1 MQMQTQEEAQRGPA
15 RATGV
20 TWRSIG
26 PYRGGRSVAVVG
38 HPTDRQRFYMGTTGG
53 GVWRTDNGGVTWA
66 NITDGSHGGF
76 RSASVGALAMAPS
89 DPNVLVVGMGEAC
102 IRGNVSFGDGV
113 YRSTDQGATWAHLGL
128 EDTRHISRIRID
140 PTNPDRLYVGALGHA
155 FGPHEARGVYVSEN
169 GGRSFERT
177 LYVSDGTGVADLAL
191 DPTNPRVLYAVMW
204 QTRRTPWSL
213 ESGGPE
219 SGLYRSTDY
228 GRTWASMKD
237 AEGLPGGIWGR
248 AGVTVSPA
256 DAQRL
261 WLVVEAEER
270 GLYRSDD
277 GGRRWKRVSTD
288 HGLLARPFYYSHVFA
303 DPVDPDTVYVL
314 NSGFYR
320 SFDGG
325 QTFTGLATPHGDHHD
340 LWIDPT
346 DPTRMIHGA
355 DGGAAISF
363 DRGFSWSSIH
373 NQATA
378 EFYHVTTDT
387 RFPYRVYG
395 AQQDNSTIT
404 VPSRSHRLALGERE
418 WYEVGGAESGYI
430 QVRADN
436 PDIVYAGSSGG
447 GHGGRLTRYDHRTH
461 EMRDISAW
469 PEDTAGMASEEYTH
483 RFQWTSPIL
492 LSRHDGKTLYFCA
505 NRVFRTRDEGMTWD
519 MVSPDLTRNDPDKQ
533 KPSGGPLTRD
543 HSGVEVY
550 CTVFALAES
559 PKQAGLLWAG
569 TDDGLVHHSPDGGEH
584 WTNVTP
590 SELPEWALISIIEA
604 SPHDRDT
611 AYLAATRYKLDD
623 LTPYLYRTTDGG
635 RSWTRITAGLPADE
649 YTRTIRE
656 DPEVPGLLY
665 CGTERGVYVSRNRGD
680 TWEPLQSNLP
690 LVPIHDL
697 EVHDTDLVAATHGRS
712 FWVLDD
718 LSPVRAWAMGQGE
731 DEGAYLYPVRDT
743 VRTVQ
748 HAGFQRRMGAPAQA
762 KPTVMM
768 GFYLKDRPATGE
780 APIFLD
786 GGQNGPPG
794 VLLHYRLPEG
804 VKDPVVIRVRDSR
817 GALWATLTSQPAE
830 GDPGPKLSTESGG
843 HRVVWDMRTAGATLP
858 KHGKFEWPRLN
869 PLVPPGRYQAELAL
883 GEQVVGTETFQLVPS
898 PDIDT
903 PDRDYQAQFATL
915 VEIRDKVSAV
925 NLAFNKLD
933 QAANGVAALMKAL
946 DGHAQVDAIRERGT
960 TLTKRLEALSS
971 QLVQTNIEHFQDTL
985 NHGPR
990 LNAQLAYLFR
1000 VASAADAAP
1009 TSPVRARLDQLWSQA
1024 EGLLGQAETLIG
1036 QDLREFEAFLDE
1048 MQVPRIAVS

>member
-1 MQMQTQEEAQRGPA
+1 MQEQQTRGVVW
-15 RATGV
+15 ATGI

-66 NITDGSHGGF
+66 NITDGFF
-76 RSASVGALAMAPS
+76 RSASVGALALAPS
-89 DPNVLVVGMGEAC
+89 DPNVLVAGMGEAC

-113 YRSTDQGATWAHLGL
+113 YRSTDQGATWSHLGL
-128 EDTRHISRIRID
+128 ADTRHISRIRID

-155 FGPHEARGVYVSEN
+155 FGPHEARGVYVSDN
-169 GGRSFERT
+169 GGRTFDRT

-191 DPTNPRVLYAVMW
+191 DPNNPRVLYAVMW

-219 SGLYRSTDY
+219 SGLYRSTDC
-228 GRTWASMKD
+228 GRTWESLKD

-248 AGVTVSPA
+248 AGVAVSPA
-256 DAQRL
+256 DSQRL

-277 GGRRWKRVSTD
+277 GGRRWARVSVD

-320 SFDGG
+320 SIDGG
-325 QTFTGLATPHGDHHD
+325 KTFTGLSTPHGDHHD
-340 LWIDPT
+340 LWIDPA

-404 VPSRSHRLALGERE
+404 VQSRSHRLALGERE

-430 QVRADN
+430 QVRPDN

-461 EMRDISAW
+461 ELRDISAW
-469 PEDTAGMASEEYTH
+469 PQDTAGLASEEYTY
-483 RFQWTSPIL
+483 RFQWTSPIV
-492 LSRHDGKTLYFCA
+492 LSRHDLTTLYFCA
-505 NRVFRTRDEGMTWD
+505 NQVFRTRDDGLTWD
-519 MVSPDLTRNDPDKQ
+519 IVSPDLTKNDADKQ
-533 KPSGGPLTRD
+533 RPSGGPLTKD

-550 CTVFALAES
+550 GTVFALAES

-569 TDDGLVHHSPDGGEH
+569 TDDGLVHHSPDGGGH

-590 SELPEWALISIIEA
+590 ADLPEWALISIIEA

-623 LTPYLYRTTDGG
+623 VAPYLYRTIDGG
-635 RSWTRITAGLPADE
+635 QSWTRITEGLPADE

-665 CGTERGVYVSRNRGD
+665 CGTERGVYVSRTRGD
-680 TWEPLQSNLP
+680 SWEPLQSNLP

-697 EVHDTDLVAATHGRS
+697 EVHDSDLVAATHGRS

-718 LSPVRAWAMGQGE
+718 LSPVRAWALR
-731 DEGAYLYPVRDT
+731 EGDSDSTCLYPVRDT

-748 HAGFQRRMGAPAQA
+748 HAGFARRANAPVQD
-762 KPTVMM
+762 KPSVMM
-768 GFYLKDRPATGE
+768 GFYLKERPATGE

-794 VLLHYRLPEG
+794 VLLHYRLPAG
-804 VKDPVVIRVRDSR
+804 VDGMVEIRVRDSQ
-817 GALWATLTSQPAE
+817 GNTVATLSSQADSQQPR
-830 GDPGPKLSTESGG
+830 PQLPTGPGG
-843 HRVVWDMRTAGATLP
+843 HRVVWDMRTDGAVLP
-858 KHGKFEWPRLN
+858 SYDKFEWPRLN
-869 PLVPPGRYQAELAL
+869 PLVPPGRYQAEL
-883 GEQVVGTETFQLVPS
+883 VVGGQVAGTEAFRLIPS

-903 PDRDYQAQFATL
+903 PDADYQAQFAML

-925 NLAFNKLD
+925 HQAFNRLT
-933 QAANGVAALMKAL
+933 QAASGVAALIKSAEAA
-946 DGHAQVDAIRERGT
+946 GHADAARIRERGQS
-960 TLTKRLEALSS
+960 LVQRLDALSG
-971 QLVQTNIEHFQDTL
+971 QLVQTQIEHFQDTL

-1009 TSPVRARLDQLWSQA
+1009 TTPVRVRLDQLWTDA
-1024 EGLLGQAETLIG
+1024 EPLLSQAETLVG
-1036 QDLREFEAFLDE
+1036 QDLREFEALLDE
-1048 MQVPRIAVS
+1048 LKVPRVAVSR

>member
-1 MQMQTQEEAQRGPA
+1 MHKEQPRGVA
-15 RATGV
+15 GETGV

-38 HPTDRQRFYMGTTGG
+38 HPTERQRFYMGTTGG

-66 NITDGSHGGF
+66 NITDGFLG
-76 RSASVGALAMAPS
+76 SASVGALALAPS
-89 DPNVLVVGMGEAC
+89 DPNVLVLGMGEAC

-113 YRSTDQGATWAHLGL
+113 YRSTDSGATWSHLGL
-128 EDTRHISRIRID
+128 ADTRHISRIRID

-155 FGPHEARGVYVSEN
+155 FGPHEARGVYVSDN
-169 GGRSFERT
+169 GGRTFERT

-191 DPTNPRVLYAVMW
+191 DPNNPRVLYAVMW

-213 ESGGPE
+213 DSGGPE
-219 SGLYRSTDY
+219 SGLYRSTDA
-228 GRTWASMKD
+228 GRTWESLKD

-248 AGVTVSPA
+248 AGVTISPA
-256 DAQRL
+256 DSERL
-261 WLVVEAEER
+261 WLVVEAEEK

-277 GGRRWKRVSTD
+277 GGRRFKRVSTD

-320 SFDGG
+320 SIDGG
-325 QTFTGLATPHGDHHD
+325 KTFTGLSTPHGDHHD
-340 LWIDPT
+340 LWIDPA
-346 DPTRMIHGA
+346 DPARMIHGA

-363 DRGFSWSSIH
+363 DRGYSWSSIH

-378 EFYHVTTDT
+378 EFYHVATDT

-404 VPSRSHRLALGERE
+404 VQSRSHRLALGERE

-430 QVRADN
+430 QVRPDN

-461 EMRDISAW
+461 ELRDISAW
-469 PEDTAGMASEEYTH
+469 PQDTAGMASEEYTY
-483 RFQWTSPIL
+483 RFQWTSPIV
-492 LSRHDGKTLYFCA
+492 LSRHDLKTLYFCA
-505 NRVFRTRDEGMTWD
+505 NQVFRTRDEGLTWD
-519 MVSPDLTRNDPDKQ
+519 IVSPDLTRNDPDKQ
-533 KPSGGPLTRD
+533 RPSGGPLTKD

-550 CTVFALAES
+550 CTVFSLAES

-569 TDDGLVHHSPDGGEH
+569 TDDGLVHHSPDGGAH

-590 SELPEWALISIIEA
+590 PDLPEWALISIIEA

-623 LTPYLYRTTDGG
+623 VAPYLYRTTDGG
-635 RSWTRITAGLPADE
+635 ATWTRITDGLPADE

-665 CGTERGVYVSRNRGD
+665 CGTERGVYVSRTRGD
-680 TWEPLQSNLP
+680 SWEPLQSNLP

-718 LSPVRAWAMGQGE
+718 LSPVRAWAMHPA
-731 DEGAYLYPVRDT
+731 DSDAACLYPVRDT

-748 HAGFQRRMGAPAQA
+748 HAGFARRASAPAQG
-762 KPTVMM
+762 KPSVMM
-768 GFYLKDRPATGE
+768 GFYLKERPATGE

-794 VLLHYRLPEG
+794 ALLHYRLPAGTDGTVE
-804 VKDPVVIRVRDSR
+804 IRVRDHR
-817 GALWATLTSQPAE
+817 GATVATLSSAADDLGTRPRL
-830 GDPGPKLSTESGG
+830 PIGPGG
-843 HRVVWDMRTAGATLP
+843 HRVVWDMRTDGAVMPT
-858 KHGKFEWPRLN
+858 HDKFEWPRLN
-869 PLVPPGRYQAELAL
+869 PLVPPGRYQAEL
-883 GEQVVGTETFQLVPS
+883 VVGGQVAGTEAFSLIPS

-903 PDRDYQAQFATL
+903 PDADYQAQFAML
-915 VEIRDKVSAV
+915 VEIRDRVSAV
-925 NLAFNKLD
+925 HQAFNRLT
-933 QAANGVAALMKAL
+933 QAATGVAALVKSAEVV
-946 DGHAQVDAIRERGT
+946 GHAELDQIRERGQS
-960 TLTKRLEALSS
+960 LAQRLDALAG
-971 QLVQTNIEHFQDTL
+971 QLVQTQIEHFQDSL

-1000 VASAADAAP
+1000 VTSAADAAP
-1009 TSPVRARLDQLWSQA
+1009 TTPVRVRLDQLWHDA
-1024 EGLLGQAETLIG
+1024 EGLLGQAETLLG
-1036 QDLREFEAFLDE
+1036 QDVREFEALLDE
-1048 MQVPRIAVS
+1048 LRVPRVAVSR